1 MHRTAIVI
9 KLSSL
14 ARFKFIVMTNDWPG
28 STWPVGSSPQF
39 LCTWHDALM
48 VSTLSRLKS
57 YKSAILSAADW
68 RSRSAH
74 DLRHESVM
82 NDDVHVMKSMTPGSV
97 FSRGQCGVMRVITWI
112 MAPTDHCYW
121 PFLLPVSRSPPCLDQ
136 LATDCLLT
144 FLGLVSRIVP
154 GAQRSAW
161 AWWNQIQRMIQCL
174 SLLLS
179 FIFLLIT
186 STAFILISHTSKR
199 NLNLNPSRET
209 KSVHFLVS
217 MYSKK
222 NVVMFYFYLIGE
234 KPPRQSIFGQQNKL
248 TIETM

>member
-136 LATDCLLT
+136 LGHWLLVNIPRPRVTDSARSAEIC
-144 FLGLVSRIVP
+144 LGLVKPDSENDSV
-154 GAQRSAW
+154 
-161 AWWNQIQRMIQCL
+161 
-174 SLLLS
+174 S
-179 FIFLLIT
+179 FTPPFIH
-186 STAFILISHTSKR
+186 ILIDYKHCIY
-199 NLNLNPSRET
+199 LNFTHLQKKP
-209 KSVHFLVS
+209 KS
-217 MYSKK
+217 
-222 NVVMFYFYLIGE
+222 
-234 KPPRQSIFGQQNKL
+234 QS
-248 TIETM
+248 